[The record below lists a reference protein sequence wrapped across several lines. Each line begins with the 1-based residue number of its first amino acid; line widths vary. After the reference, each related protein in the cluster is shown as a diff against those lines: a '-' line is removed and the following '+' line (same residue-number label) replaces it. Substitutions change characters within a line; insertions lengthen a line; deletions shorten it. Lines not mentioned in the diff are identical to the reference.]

1 MSFMD
6 LIYGAVMHPRKLFRT
21 LAEQPE
27 PGKAFLA
34 VAIATLLTS
43 ISYVYVVFP
52 GQITELQ
59 GMQGL
64 AAIQEF
70 LRLPTIQIIM
80 LLASALFSLLWLIM
94 QTGYYQVLADML
106 GAIPRS
112 SLSLFSALAAAYS
125 LQVLQIPVQALTAL
139 GVSQVLTALA
149 TMAIGIYVGIVL
161 PILAV
166 KEVTGLGTGRTLL
179 VVSSPLIIV
188 VMFLVL
194 FLFGVGVAM
203 EQFGDLFSTL

>member
-1 MSFMD
+1 MQ
-6 LIYGAVMHPRKLFRT
+6 PRKLFRT

-43 ISYVYVVFP
+43 ISYVYVVIP

-59 GMQGL
+59 GMEGL
-64 AAIQEF
+64 AAMQEF
-70 LRLPTIQIIM
+70 FRLPSIQVIM
-80 LLASALFSLLWLIM
+80 LLASALFSLLWLVM
-94 QTGYYQVLADML
+94 QTGYYQVLAEML
-106 GAIPRS
+106 GGIPRS

-125 LQVLQIPVQALTAL
+125 LQVLQIPLQALSAL

-149 TMAIGIYVGIVL
+149 TVVVGIYVGIVL

-179 VVSSPLIIV
+179 VVFSPMIIIII
-188 VMFLVL
+188 FLVL
-194 FLFGVGVAM
+194 FFLGVGVAV
-203 EQFGDLFSTL
+203 EQFGDFFSALE